1 MIEVK
6 ERDVNTSADVK
17 TNHVLASGF
26 EIVERFSTSELK
38 RRKHKLWDV
47 QTH

>member
-1 MIEVK
+1 MVEVE
-6 ERDVNTSADVK
+6 ERDVNTSANVR
-17 TNHVLASGF
+17 TNLVLASSF
-26 EIVERFSTSELK
+26 EIVERLSTSELK